1 MRRQHHVRGR
11 ITWHL
16 APAPLCLLAL
26 GFLTL
31 AGCYLPPFDEKLAES
46 EQFAAGLTHVGRLGP
61 VYIDEWMYAGGY
73 FLPSREFDASA
84 SPDGFWVRQNETD
97 LIAAYL
103 KGSEIKSSNHT
114 AGNALEEGF
123 VAFPLTAEEVSDF
136 GTSLPPRGLLV
147 IFGSDA
153 QTSMPALATDSGLG
167 LNIPFFPFFVSPT
180 PSGSIV
186 GASYCIESQSLD
198 RAAFLYQS
206 QDSSPVFSGGS
217 LSAPSSTPWA
227 ASSLLLSVNSDS
239 SGTLPALEAG
249 AFFGY
254 CAYDDR
260 YFVSGYRK
268 DNSGLC
274 SAYWQGNLASTP
286 ETLPRI
292 AARISAILS
301 THRLLAVGDGIMY
314 LYDLDG
320 TSVTSFTTG
329 NMHFAYEYYDSSD
342 GVWYCYFTR
351 AVRTKDNNSGKVT
364 VDVYRC
370 RTADL
375 DFLGN

>member
-1 MRRQHHVRGR
+1 
-11 ITWHL
+11 L
-16 APAPLCLLAL
+16 AS
-26 GFLTL
+26 
-31 AGCYLPPFDEKLAES
+31 CYLPPFDEKLAES
-46 EQFAAGLTHVGRLGP
+46 EQFAAGLSHVARLGP
-61 VYIDEWMYAGGY
+61 VYIDEWMYDGGY

-84 SPDGFWVRQNETD
+84 SPDGFWVRQAGTD
-97 LIAAYL
+97 LIAAYM
-103 KGSEIKSSNHT
+103 KGSEIESSNHT
-114 AGNALEEGF
+114 TSNALADGF
-123 VAFPLTAEEVSDF
+123 VAFPLTAEEVANFD
-136 GTSLPPRGLLV
+136 TSQPQRGLLV

-153 QTSMPALATDSGLG
+153 QSSMPALATDSGLG

-198 RAAFLYQS
+198 RASFLYQS
-206 QDSSPVFSGGS
+206 SDSSPVFSGGS
-217 LSAPSSTPWA
+217 LPASSSTPWL

-249 AFFGY
+249 AFFSY

-268 DNSGLC
+268 DNSSLC

-286 ETLPRI
+286 VTLSGI
-292 AARISAILS
+292 AVRISAILS
-301 THRLLAVGDGIMY
+301 THRLLAVGDGVMY

-320 TSVTSFTTG
+320 TSLTSFTTG
-329 NMHFAYEYYDSSD
+329 NMHFAYEYYDSSEAD
-342 GVWYCYFTR
+342 WYCYFTR
-351 AVRTKDNNSGKVT
+351 TVRMKDNNSGAVT

-375 DFLGN
+375 DSLGN